1 MIVSLVQLYKR
12 LTSIIKWGIG
22 TDSGHGSL
30 GLLFIVT
37 PEELSSEFVGAVYF
51 SHDTSIQYADEY
63 VRNQLHEQNFAPKN
77 VVSGKIGIFPQF
89 GFPVRGL
96 GKISSRERKRLKFQK
111 LKSEKVSQQ

>member
-1 MIVSLVQLYKR
+1 MSLVQLYKR

-51 SHDTSIQYADEY
+51 SHDTSIQYTDEQ
-63 VRNQLHEQNFAPKN
+63 VRNQFHEYDFAPKYIICC
-77 VVSGKIGIFPQF
+77 KIGIFP
-89 GFPVRGL
+89 
-96 GKISSRERKRLKFQK
+96 
-111 LKSEKVSQQ
+111 